1 MTTKMLDQKIEKLKE
16 RVDKVQAEYDALAK
30 ELKELMDKRKTIQA
44 NEILKAL
51 EKSGKSIEEVLEY
64 ITA

>member
-16 RVDKVQAEYDALAK
+16 RVDKAQAEYDALAK

-44 NEILKAL
+44 NENLKAL